1 MTNKLS
7 GMIAGL
13 ALFALLTTS
22 VQAAGM
28 QSLPGH
34 VPAAVA
40 RLNLQPLGRLAATN
54 RLYLLI
60 GLPLRNQVAFSNL
73 MSQLYNPT
81 SRQYHHWLTPAQIA
95 QRFGPTE
102 QDYQTVIAWA
112 KTNGLMIVATH
123 EDHTLLR
130 VQGSVA
136 DIENVFHV
144 KMQVY
149 QHPTEAR
156 TFYAPDVEPSV
167 DLSVPL
173 FHITGLDNLDIPHPV
188 GPKRTQHRPVPN
200 AVVYMGSGPTNSY
213 WGNDF
218 RAAYVPGNSPT
229 GFGQSL
235 GILAMDDYYSS
246 DIASYISQSGIS
258 TSVAVVRI
266 PVDGGVQNPSA
277 DNDEI
282 SLDIEMAIAMAPG
295 LAEVRV
301 YEGSTDITK
310 YVDILKQMQEDN
322 IADQLSSSIVV
333 EELDTGL
340 NPNADVVYQ
349 EFAIQ
354 GQSFFQASGDYGPY
368 YQGVLQWADDPYV
381 TIVGGTT
388 LTDLSPGGSYAS
400 ENVWPTSGGGV
411 SSNYLGNYPIPGW
424 QQGVSMVFNGGSTT
438 MRDVPDVAM
447 LAQAIYLV
455 SNNGSNTIVSGT
467 SAATPLW
474 AGFTALV
481 NQQAVANEQPTVGF
495 LNPALYAIGL
505 GPNYKNCFHD
515 ITNGVSLNNP
525 NGFNNPPL
533 VNKSVI
539 GYDLA
544 TGWGTPNGTNLI
556 NALMPYTGAIWV
568 DFNYSGSTQNG
579 SYDAPFS
586 TLAQGVSKVSPNGNI
601 WIRTAGSSPETMTIA
616 KPMTIRAANGPAT
629 IGN

>member
-1 MTNKLS
+1 MTKKIS
-7 GMIAGL
+7 GIIAGL
-13 ALFALLTTS
+13 ALSALLSTS
-22 VQAAGM
+22 VRAVDRQMLNG
-28 QSLPGH
+28 S

-40 RLNLQPLGRLAATN
+40 RLNLQPLGRLPATN

-60 GLPLRNQVAFSNL
+60 GLPLRNQGDFSNQ
-73 MSQLYNPT
+73 MVQLYDPT
-81 SRQYHHWLTPAQIA
+81 SRQYHRWLTPNQIA
-95 QRFGPTE
+95 QQFGPTE

-112 KTNGLMIVATH
+112 KTNGLTIVTTH
-123 EDHTLLR
+123 ADRTLLR

-136 DIENVFHV
+136 DIESMFHV

-173 FHITGLDNLDIPHPV
+173 LHITGLNNINIPHPAQS
-188 GPKRTQHRPVPN
+188 GGTPTGL
-200 AVVYMGSGPTNSY
+200 GSGPDNGF

-218 RAAYVPGNSPT
+218 RTAYVPGTPLT
-229 GFGQSL
+229 GSGQIL
-235 GILAMDDYYSS
+235 GILAQDDFYSS

-258 TSVAVVRI
+258 TSVQVVRI
-266 PVDGGVQNPSA
+266 PIDGGVQNPSA
-277 DNDEI
+277 DNDEV

-295 LAEVRV
+295 LTAVRV
-301 YEGSTDITK
+301 YESPDDFPE
-310 YVDILKQMQEDN
+310 YVDILKQMQEDDLAN
-322 IADQLSSSIVV
+322 QLSSSIVV
-333 EELDTGL
+333 QREDPSLD
-340 NPNADVVYQ
+340 PNADVIYQ
-349 EFAIQ
+349 DFAMQ
-354 GQSFFQASGDYGPY
+354 GQSFFQASGDYGAY
-368 YQGVLQWADDPYV
+368 YPGVPQWADDPYL
-381 TIVGGTT
+381 TIVGGTEL
-388 LTDLSPGGSYAS
+388 LTIINGGPWGLEYA
-400 ENVWPTSGGGV
+400 WGGSGGGV
-411 SSNYLGNYPIPGW
+411 STNYLGNYPIPSW
-424 QQGVSMVFNGGSTT
+424 QQGVSMALNGGSTA

-447 LAQAIYLV
+447 IAANICLI
-455 SNNGSNTIVSGT
+455 SNNGSNTIIGGT

-481 NQQAVANEQPTVGF
+481 NQQAVANSQPTVGF

-505 GPNYKNCFHD
+505 GPNYTNCFHD
-515 ITNGVSLNNP
+515 ITQGSNETTNSPHEYSAKN
-525 NGFNNPPL
+525 
-533 VNKSVI
+533 
-539 GYDLA
+539 GYDLV

-568 DFNYSGSTQNG
+568 DFNYTGSTQNG

-629 IGN
+629 VGK